1 MGNEKI
7 VQVAMCGMVNL
18 PMDLV
23 EELRDNMWE
32 LCGEREWWR
41 DEPRKR
47 YRDEYAEIRA
57 LAERMDSICKRETGS
72 EQL

>member
-1 MGNEKI
+1 
-7 VQVAMCGMVNL
+7 
-18 PMDLV
+18 MDLV